1 MINVLFVCTGNICRS
16 PTAEAIFRK
25 KVNEANLGDVIG
37 SDSAATSNHHVG
49 ETPDVRAQL
58 ACRKRGLDIKEHR
71 AREITSEDFEKFD
84 LILVMDWE
92 NLTDLQHRSPPQF
105 KHKIHLL
112 MRYANDYDAAVVP
125 DPYYGLNEGFNQ
137 VLDYCTDACGGLLET
152 LERKARMMQKSLQ
165 AARAAEAAKAAQEAQ
180 LAGEAQVTTEA
191 ESTEETQVSE
201 DK

>member
-1 MINVLFVCTGNICRS
+1 MCTGNICRS

-25 KVNEANLGDVIG
+25 KVAEAKLDDVIF
-37 SDSAATSNHHVG
+37 SDSAATSGHHVG

-71 AREITSEDFEKFD
+71 AREIAPEDFAKFD

-137 VLDYCTDACGGLLET
+137 VLDYCTDACGG
-152 LERKARMMQKSLQ
+152 RD
-165 AARAAEAAKAAQEAQ
+165 ARAQGPHDAEEPSGHEGRRLILRTARALKSPLPRAFRVDGG
-180 LAGEAQVTTEA
+180 LSGV
-191 ESTEETQVSE
+191 
-201 DK
+201 

>member
-1 MINVLFVCTGNICRS
+1 MIKVLFVCTGNICRS

-25 KVNEANLGDVIG
+25 KVAEAKLDDVIF
-37 SDSAATSNHHVG
+37 SDSAATSGHHVG

-71 AREITSEDFEKFD
+71 AREIAPEDFAKFD

-152 LERKARMMQKSLQ
+152 LQRKARMMQKSLQ
-165 AARAAEAAKAAQEAQ
+165 ATKAA
-180 LAGEAQVTTEA
+180 G
-191 ESTEETQVSE
+191 
-201 DK
+201 